1 MRLLRRSSAVAWLT
15 GPTAFGRAQKPAD
28 TIYQR
33 GDIVTID
40 DKNPI
45 AQVVA
50 VKDDKIVAVGAK
62 DDVFK

>member
-15 GPTAFGRAQKPAD
+15 GPTAFAREQNPAD
-28 TIYQR
+28 TIYHG

-40 DKNPI
+40 DKNPS
-45 AQVVA
+45 AQAVA
-50 VKDDKIVAVGAK
+50 VKDGKIVAVGTK